1 MHVYGEERSNE
12 YSTKAASS
20 VKGALG
26 LIEAAFEKDYG
37 IDGVHV

>member
-1 MHVYGEERSNE
+1 MRVYAEEEHNE
-12 YSTKAASS
+12 YITKAASS